1 MIIEV
6 KNLCK
11 QFGKK
16 MILDK
21 VILKI
26 NKGEFVSIIG
36 PSGSGKSTL
45 LNILSLISKQN
56 SGDYNFLDKNNF
68 EIFSNY
74 NQLISFR
81 SKIGI
86 MSELSQ
92 LVPDLSVKDNILL
105 PLYINGFASKGNEK
119 FEELVNFAKI
129 NDLLEKKPISLSS
142 GERQRILLCR
152 ALVLNPEVLIAD
164 EPTSNLDEINAIK
177 LVEHLA
183 DLNDKNKTTIIMATH
198 DHKVYKKTKIVY
210 ELNNGK
216 INWNASYSY

>member
-1 MIIEV
+1 MLGESPDMIIEV

-105 PLYINGFASKGNEK
+105 P
-119 FEELVNFAKI
+119 
-129 NDLLEKKPISLSS
+129 
-142 GERQRILLCR
+142 
-152 ALVLNPEVLIAD
+152 
-164 EPTSNLDEINAIK
+164 
-177 LVEHLA
+177 
-183 DLNDKNKTTIIMATH
+183 
-198 DHKVYKKTKIVY
+198 
-210 ELNNGK
+210 
-216 INWNASYSY
+216 